1 MCFWIVHTFGMPS
14 KNAIKKYVAGGYYH
28 VYNRGVEKRSIFI
41 DDQDYRTFLNIL
53 KIVLTPKE
61 DLDNTDFI
69 NITNK
74 ADSLELVAYCLM
86 PNHFHFIIKQFDE
99 TAMSEFMKII
109 MTAYV
114 PYFNKRYKRVGSLFQ
129 GRYKAVLIERDEYLS
144 HLSRYIH
151 INPLEENN
159 ALKEYPYS
167 SYKYYLS
174 DSHPKWLN
182 PLIVKSMFTNT
193 KEYERFIKDQKIDSM
208 KFVRG
213 LSID

>member
-1 MCFWIVHTFGMPS
+1 MAHTFSMPS
-14 KNAIKKYVAGGYYH
+14 KNAVKKYVAGGCYH
-28 VYNRGVEKRSIFI
+28 VYNRGVEKRPIFI

-61 DLDNTDFI
+61 DLDNAEFI

-74 ADSLELVAYCLM
+74 ADSIDLISYCLM
-86 PNHFHFIIKQFDE
+86 PNHFHFIVKQADE

-129 GRYKAVLIERDEYLS
+129 GRYKAVLVDRDEYLS

-151 INPLEENN
+151 MNPLEENN
-159 ALKEYPYS
+159 NLKKYPYS

-174 DSHPKWLN
+174 GSHPKWLR
-182 PLIVKSMFTNT
+182 PLIVKDLFTST
-193 KEYERFIKDQKIDSM
+193 EEYKRFVKDQKIDSM
-208 KFVRG
+208 KFIKK
-213 LSID
+213 LTID